1 MIYITLGSKGGIGKT
16 SISAL
21 VAEYLTSTGKEVFC
35 LDLDAE
41 NASFAKYKEL
51 EALHINTKNNETGEI
66 DKRKFDEI
74 IPLIL
79 DHKNNDIVIDTGS
92 TTYTPF
98 ATYFTENDIS
108 GLLKE
113 EGIDTT
119 LIGIVMGGGNT
130 LDSLNALKKMSGDF
144 PETKLMFFNNQLNGS
159 TTYNDVQMQ
168 DTKVLKSLEGRTIG
182 VVNIA
187 QKSGYLFDN
196 ISDFAQKRLLFSD
209 LKESTDFSMMERRR
223 LTVYRDEVFEQ
234 LETVLGA

>member
-21 VAEYLTSTGKEVFC
+21 LAEYLTSTGKEVFC

-41 NASFAKYKEL
+41 NASFSKYKGL
-51 EALHINTKNNETGEI
+51 EAKHIDTKNHETGEI

-74 IPLIL
+74 VPLIL
-79 DHKNNDIVIDTGS
+79 DNKERDIVIDTGS

-98 ATYFTENDIS
+98 ATYFAENDIS

-113 EGIDTT
+113 EGIETT

-144 PETKLMFFNNQLNGS
+144 HETKLMIFNNQLNGS
-159 TTYNDVQMQ
+159 TTYNDVKMQ
-168 DTKVLKSLEGRTIG
+168 DTKVLKSLEDRTVGI
-182 VVNIA
+182 VDIA

-196 ISDFAQKRLLFSD
+196 ISDFSQKRLLFSD
-209 LKESTDFSMMERRR
+209 LKENETFGMMERRR
-223 LTVYRDEVFEQ
+223 LTVYRDEIFKQ
-234 LETVLGA
+234 LEENLKA